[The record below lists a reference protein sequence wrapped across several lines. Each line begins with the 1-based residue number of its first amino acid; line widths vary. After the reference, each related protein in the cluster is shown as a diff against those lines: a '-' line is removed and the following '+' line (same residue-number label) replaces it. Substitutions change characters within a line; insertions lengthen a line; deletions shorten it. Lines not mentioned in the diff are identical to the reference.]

1 MSATPLIMRG
11 GLQTVRGA
19 LPARLWGVIWLGLAV
34 LYPFV
39 VSSNQDLLDAS
50 IQTLAYVIMAL
61 GLNIVVGFAGLLDL
75 GYVAFYVI
83 GSFTI
88 AWIGSRQFAD
98 VNHGR
103 GIHILVPG
111 ETRLTQQ
118 PVPGIHVNFFLILAI
133 ATAFTALWGGILG
146 APTLRLRG
154 DYVAVV
160 TLAFGEIVP
169 RIYENSADLSNG
181 REGITPIDKI
191 NLPWSDHPLSYPI
204 HLGAVYFVALG
215 MVLVTLLVNRRLRD
229 SRLGRA
235 WLALRE
241 DEDVAAAMGINVVRT
256 KLWAYAIGAG
266 FGGFAGVFLGTYN
279 NTVNADQFEFGFS
292 VFVLAM
298 IIIGGAGNIWGAVV
312 GAIALSMMNRFGL
325 PELSRLTDP
334 LGFDLRAVSSGVF
347 GFFLLLTMLL
357 RPQGFVPSARRLRFS
372 AEVTPRRRRRRRCGS
387 RRRRCRHAPRR

>member
-1 MSATPLIMRG
+1 MSAAPVTVRG

-19 LPARLWGVIWLGLAV
+19 VPVRLWGAVWLGLAV

-39 VSSNQDLLDAS
+39 VSADQDLLDAS
-50 IQTLAYVIMAL
+50 IQALAYVIMAL
-61 GLNIVVGFAGLLDL
+61 GLNVVVGFAGLLDL
-75 GYVAFYVI
+75 GYVAFYAI
-83 GSFTI
+83 GSFVI

-103 GIHILVPG
+103 GIHVLVPDG
-111 ETRLTQQ
+111 RTLTQQ

-133 ATAFTALWGGILG
+133 AAAFTALWGAVLG

-169 RIYENSADLSNG
+169 RIYENSTGLSNG

-191 NLPWSDHPLSYPI
+191 NLPWSHDSLRYPI
-204 HLGAVYFVALG
+204 HLNGAYFVALG
-215 MVLVTLLVNRRLRD
+215 MVVATLFVNRRLRD

-235 WLALRE
+235 WIAMRE
-241 DEDVAAAMGINVVRT
+241 DEFAAAAMGIDIVRT

-266 FGGFAGVFLGTYN
+266 FGGFAGVFLGTYD
-279 NTVNADQFEFGFS
+279 NTVNAGQFEFGFS

-298 IIIGGAGNIWGAVV
+298 IVIGGAGSIRGAVV
-312 GAIALSMMNRFGL
+312 GAIGLSMLNRFGL
-325 PELSRLTDP
+325 PELSRLSDP
-334 LGFDLRAVSSGVF
+334 LGFDLRAVSPGVF
-347 GFFLLLTMLL
+347 GFLLLLTMLL
-357 RPQGFVPSARRLRFS
+357 RPQGLVPAGR
-372 AEVTPRRRRRRRCGS
+372 S
-387 RRRRCRHAPRR
+387 RRR